1 MVLEKVLV
9 LGLGKS
15 GAAAARLLAGRA
27 EVHVWDAKQRDRFD
41 PGLIGELEEKGTI
54 LHFGEKPSAEGWDR
68 LILSPGVPTKL
79 DLVEQARRNGAV
91 ISGELQLAYD
101 NCPGTFIGITGT
113 NGKTT
118 TTSLVGEIVKLS
130 GRKTEVVGNIGLPV
144 AETVMSSDADTVM
157 VTEISSF
164 QLETISDFRP
174 KVSAILNITPDHLDR
189 HGTFEE
195 YVRVKHLVHKNQG
208 PDDYYVYNADDQG
221 LLEYSKNM
229 TEGPEKVPFSRKMT
243 AEELRRLTGCRIC
256 AVCEDGALTI
266 DCDGE
271 KTVLC
276 GRSDLKIPGS
286 HNLENALAAAAVC
299 CCAGIEK
306 DAIVRGLK
314 SFAGVEHRIEF
325 VREFEGVRYVNDSKG
340 TNPDASMKAIEAT
353 ATPILLIAGGYEK
366 NSDFTEFIEGF
377 GGKVRYLLLLG
388 QTARRFADT
397 ARKCGFPED
406 RMIFCEDMDQCVS
419 EGRRLAQPGDTVL
432 LSPAS
437 ASWGMY
443 DNYEKRGEHFKALVN
458 ALR

>member
-41 PGLIGELEEKGTI
+41 PGLIGELEEKGAV

-79 DLVEQARRNGAV
+79 DLAEQAKRNGAV

-243 AEELRRLTGCRIC
+243 AEELR
-256 AVCEDGALTI
+256 
-266 DCDGE
+266 
-271 KTVLC
+271 
-276 GRSDLKIPGS
+276 
-286 HNLENALAAAAVC
+286 
-299 CCAGIEK
+299 
-306 DAIVRGLK
+306 
-314 SFAGVEHRIEF
+314 
-325 VREFEGVRYVNDSKG
+325 
-340 TNPDASMKAIEAT
+340 
-353 ATPILLIAGGYEK
+353 
-366 NSDFTEFIEGF
+366 
-377 GGKVRYLLLLG
+377 
-388 QTARRFADT
+388 
-397 ARKCGFPED
+397 
-406 RMIFCEDMDQCVS
+406 
-419 EGRRLAQPGDTVL
+419 
-432 LSPAS
+432 
-437 ASWGMY
+437 
-443 DNYEKRGEHFKALVN
+443 
-458 ALR
+458 